1 MYLIP
6 KNIKVKK
13 EIFKGFGIL
22 EIVVIAISLGIG
34 YLLQMLTSDFKVK
47 VILFIFL
54 PMTTFLLL
62 LPLPNG
68 STLFSIFKRFII
80 YKTSQ
85 KKYLYKGSD
94 ER

>member
-22 EIVVIAISLGIG
+22 EITIMAISIGIG
-34 YLLQMLTSDFKVK
+34 YLLQMLASNFKMK

-54 PMTTFLLL
+54 PMLSFLLII
-62 LPLPNG
+62 PLPNG
-68 STLFSIFKRFII
+68 STIFSILKRFIT
-80 YKTSQ
+80 YQFSQ

-94 ER
+94 EK

>member
-22 EIVVIAISLGIG
+22 EIVVIAISIGVG
-34 YLLQMLTSDFKVK
+34 YLIQMLASDFKIK

-54 PMTTFLLL
+54 PMITFLLL

-68 STLFSIFKRFII
+68 STLFSIFKRFIV
-80 YKTSQ
+80 YETSQ